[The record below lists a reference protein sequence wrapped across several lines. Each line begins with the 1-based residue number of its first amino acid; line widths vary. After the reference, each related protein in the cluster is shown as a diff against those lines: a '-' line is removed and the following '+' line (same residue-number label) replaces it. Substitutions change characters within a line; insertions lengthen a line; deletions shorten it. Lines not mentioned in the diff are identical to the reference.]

1 MANTERAYLNE
12 EERKKQQKKSE
23 EDLKKE
29 QETILKIEKT
39 KEINREEEAISNDLQ
54 KLKDLLEKHIIDD
67 ELVEKVLSGTEID
80 HEDIQEIFEKIDA
93 IEDIDWIDDYLPKE
107 MRVTKQEYANAT
119 HDDQECDRVIK
130 KLHGS
135 LTILAQHA
143 NPQQSG
149 GINIFS
155 WFLTMLDKNLV
166 TIQEHHIDM
175 KDTLE
180 SSRDTPVQSES
191 LWETIKKSFK

>member
-12 EERKKQQKKSE
+12 EERKKQQKKTE
-23 EDLKKE
+23 EELKQE
-29 QETILKIEKT
+29 QEAILKMEKR
-39 KEINREEEAISNDLQ
+39 KEVIREEEAISNDLQ

-67 ELVEKVLSGTEID
+67 ELVEKVLTGTEID

-93 IEDIDWIDDYLPKE
+93 IEDIDWIDDYLPKD

-119 HDDQECDRVIK
+119 HDDEECDRVIK

-135 LTILAQHA
+135 LAILAQHA
-143 NPQQSG
+143 SPQQSG
-149 GINIFS
+149 WINIFS

-180 SSRDTPVQSES
+180 SRKDTPVQSDS
-191 LWETIKKSFK
+191 LWQTIKKSFK